1 MSSKKDKLIE
11 EAQRLILRGQLDK
24 AIKAYEQI
32 LTIDA
37 SALNLRQKLAD
48 LLVKAG
54 RYDEARA
61 ELEKIG
67 KHYSSN
73 GFYLKAI
80 AVYKQVQK
88 LFPTDITIA
97 LVLAGLNE
105 KHGLVGNALAEYKQV
120 YDYYEK
126 ASDTEEALK
135 ILDKM
140 QAVDPQN
147 VNIKFKLAESYFH
160 AGKKDESYAVFG
172 RLAALL
178 QERGDNTAFSR
189 LNARIQQLFPDKAEF
204 MLEVL
209 AEQVSS
215 GNAANAITGIQS
227 LLRSNPNDKR
237 IWNLI
242 VSAYRKLDQ
251 APRVK
256 VAYQHYLKFF
266 PDELTAK
273 QGLIDCLVAERDVKG
288 ALSLLEL
295 YEQDF
300 MHAGAAADLV
310 QIYKRLADID
320 PINVSLLEGLKRSY
334 VASGDVDSSEELDH
348 KLDSLNVLSI
358 KKGKKTSLKDEPKAV
373 VEHNDLGTIEAVSPE
388 LTETA
393 LEYEAV
399 TDASSMLQYEETDTG
414 VDDISALTQLEA
426 IVGEDLQ
433 AEDDIEIEIE
443 IDDDMEF
450 DDVGAEGDIE
460 VSGDNWLD
468 SVGAIFDTI
477 AVSPSGVRFG
487 SDLDMSDAQSHYDLG
502 VAFKEMGLFDDAI
515 NEFRQ
520 ATADPARKVECL
532 VLQGACLRE
541 KGDPGSAESFLRSL
555 LKPGL
560 SLEDT
565 SAVKYE
571 LVLTCEALGKNE
583 DAASLLAEIDVANPG
598 FRDVRSRLDAAG
610 IDNSLDFSEEDLKGF
625 DLK

>member
-32 LTIDA
+32 LSIDA
-37 SALNLRQKLAD
+37 SALNLRQKFAD

-54 RYDEARA
+54 RFEDARV
-61 ELEKIG
+61 EYEKVG
-67 KHYSSN
+67 KQYSSN

-88 LFPTDITIA
+88 LFPNDITIT

-126 ASDTEEALK
+126 ASDMEEALK

-147 VNIKFKLAESYFH
+147 VNIKFKLAESYYH
-160 AGKKDESYAVFG
+160 VGKNDESYAAFG

-178 QERGDNTAFSR
+178 QERGDTTAFSR
-189 LNARIQQLFPDKAEF
+189 LNARIQQLFPDKSEF

-209 AEQVSS
+209 AEQVES

-237 IWNLI
+237 IWELI

-251 APRVK
+251 TQRVK
-256 VAYQHYLKFF
+256 MAYQHYLKFF
-266 PDELTAK
+266 PDELAAK
-273 QGLIDCLVAERDVKG
+273 QGLIECLVAEKDVKG

-295 YEQDF
+295 YEQDLLDG
-300 MHAGAAADLV
+300 GAAAGLV
-310 QIYKRLADID
+310 QIYKRLADMD
-320 PINVSLLEGLKRSY
+320 PINVGLLEGLKRSCE
-334 VASGDVDSSEELDH
+334 ASGDVENAEELDH
-348 KLDSLNVLSI
+348 KLASLNVLSTN
-358 KKGKKTSLKDEPKAV
+358 KGREPSQKTEPDSAADLDN
-373 VEHNDLGTIEAVSPE
+373 VEGAGAVSPE
-388 LTETA
+388 FTEKPVDYDIETPA
-393 LEYEAV
+393 TLEYE
-399 TDASSMLQYEETDTG
+399 ETTLEL
-414 VDDISALTQLEA
+414 DDVSVFTQLEA
-426 IVGEDLQ
+426 IADEDLQ

-443 IDDDMEF
+443 IDEDLGF
-450 DDVGAEGDIE
+450 DDVDAEEAIGA
-460 VSGDNWLD
+460 SGDNWLD
-468 SVGAIFDTI
+468 SVGAIFDSI
-477 AVSPSGVRFG
+477 ADSPRGVKFG
-487 SDLDMSDAQSHYDLG
+487 SDLDTSDAQSHYDLG
-502 VAFKEMGLFDDAI
+502 LAFKEMGLFDEAI

-520 ATADPARKVECL
+520 AAADPARKVECL
-532 VLQGACLRE
+532 ILQGACLRE
-541 KGDPGSAESFLRSL
+541 KGDPDSAEVFLRSL
-555 LKPGL
+555 LQPGL
-560 SLEDT
+560 GLQDT
-565 SAVKYE
+565 CAVKYE
-571 LVLTCEALGKNE
+571 LVLTSELLGRNE
-583 DAASLLAEIDVANPG
+583 DAASLLAEIDVVNPG

-610 IDNSLDFSEEDLKGF
+610 IDNTLDFSEEDLKGF